1 MPFSFFRYNPARAIG
16 RAKNPELALHCVL
29 LKCNFQ
35 VLFFLIMTDLH
46 PKAGYYEYA

>member
-1 MPFSFFRYNPARAIG
+1 MG

-29 LKCNFQ
+29 LKYNFQ
-35 VLFFLIMTDLH
+35 RVFFLIITDLH